1 MLNTTISG
9 VNLCSIPSHS
19 DLRGKFLRTFDRELV
34 NLDND
39 LNIVQTSVSFNEQA
53 GTLRGLHYQIKPA
66 IEWKIIRCIQGEVFD
81 VLLDLR
87 KNEPTYGTWIANIL
101 SEENDLV
108 LTVPPGV
115 AHGYLTLRSNS
126 VISYAMTDYY
136 DRALSKR
143 IHWNDPKL
151 NISWISKPLYVSD
164 EDNRGAAWPQE
175 F

>member
-1 MLNTTISG
+1 MNG
-9 VNLCSIPSHS
+9 VKLYSNPSHS
-19 DLRGKFLRTFDRELV
+19 DFRGKFLRTFDRELID
-34 NLDND
+34 LDNN
-39 LNIVQTSVSFNEQA
+39 LNIVQTSVSFNERA
-53 GTLRGLHYQIKPA
+53 GTLRGLHYQISPA
-66 IEWKIIRCIQGEVFD
+66 MEWKIIRCIQGEVFD

-87 KNEPTYGTWIANIL
+87 KNEPTYGTWVANIL
-101 SEENDLV
+101 SEENNLI

-126 VISYAMTDYY
+126 IISYAMTDYY
-136 DRALSKR
+136 NESLSRR

-151 NISWISKPLYVSD
+151 NISWISMPLYVSD